1 MKAPLG
7 KILPSK
13 KKTFNF
19 IIGENN
25 DELKVNFFLLSKQ
38 GTGKTNMLMLKVFY
52 LYKAFIESGGKEG
65 CIPIIFAPM
74 FEYAKM
80 SVPTNL
86 ENKEGSTPSGAKPQG
101 IESLQYAFAMSNVP
115 EYIKEDINLIAL
127 DFTSLTT
134 EDIGVFAGISGN
146 LDALGRVGKILA
158 RLKENKGDDY
168 SIDDFLEAVVKDQA
182 VFNACHYVFT
192 KLKESGLFDPTLPRF
207 DWLEALKQKKP
218 IVFNFGDINSSQIY
232 QALGGILLNALWKTS
247 NKFTTAV
254 YKKARKVSD
263 PTIELTE
270 DDEFFINSFVI
281 GLFFEEAHQFF
292 PPTTTKVLR
301 SFPAHHVFKQISM
314 QMGRK
319 RGFKY
324 NFLITQRLELIYK
337 EFRSEWDYILL
348 GSKTDG
354 TDREQLYNFFK
365 RIIPDYKLARQLAI
379 GVCKNDKFEFCIVN
393 LHDVA
398 NGKTGSITQFMPF
411 LAPMAQ

>member
-19 IIGENN
+19 IIEENS
-25 DELKVNFFLLSKQ
+25 DDLKVNFFLLSKQ

-86 ENKEGSTPSGAKPQG
+86 ENKEGKTPTGAKPQG

-158 RLKENKGDDY
+158 KLKEAGLSPSKPADKVALLRRAYYDLIGLPP
-168 SIDDFLEAVVKDQA
+168 SPKEVDDFLADNASGAYEKVVDRLLKSP
-182 VFNACHYVFT
+182 HYGE
-192 KLKESGLFDPTLPRF
+192 K
-207 DWLEALKQKKP
+207 W
-218 IVFNFGDINSSQIY
+218 
-232 QALGGILLNALWKTS
+232 
-247 NKFTTAV
+247 
-254 YKKARKVSD
+254 
-263 PTIELTE
+263 
-270 DDEFFINSFVI
+270 
-281 GLFFEEAHQFF
+281 
-292 PPTTTKVLR
+292 
-301 SFPAHHVFKQISM
+301 
-314 QMGRK
+314 GR
-319 RGFKY
+319 
-324 NFLITQRLELIYK
+324 
-337 EFRSEWDYILL
+337 
-348 GSKTDG
+348 
-354 TDREQLYNFFK
+354 
-365 RIIPDYKLARQLAI
+365 
-379 GVCKNDKFEFCIVN
+379 
-393 LHDVA
+393 
-398 NGKTGSITQFMPF
+398 
-411 LAPMAQ
+411 